1 MRHQSAIVTKEPDEL
16 VRLRHVVQG
25 TLATA
30 RALGT
35 ISDDEFQ
42 RISNQTIEAMPPDV
56 MVRLSELAYE
66 SYQILWKESQSRVG
80 FVGH

>member
-1 MRHQSAIVTKEPDEL
+1 MHQSAIVPRDPSEEL
-16 VRLRHVVQG
+16 VRLRHVIQG

-35 ISDDEFQ
+35 VDDDEFQ
-42 RISNQTIEAMPPDV
+42 RLSNQTIEAMTPD
-56 MVRLSELAYE
+56 MMIRLAELAYE
-66 SYQILWKESQSRVG
+66 ANQILWKESQSRVG